1 MTRLPSSPES
11 SIDAMCRAFM
21 RGSVRSPRTIRFY
34 RETCRIVANVL
45 REGGRRFSVGD
56 TLSLLEYTDHSCSA
70 AVTHIIRHGDF
81 PEGVPEGYAVLSLRV
96 V

>member
-45 REGGRRFSVGD
+45 REWSQKDGYIGR
-56 TLSLLEYTDHSCSA
+56 SCAA
-70 AVTHIIRHGDF
+70 AVTHIIRHDDF
-81 PEGVPEGYAVLSLRV
+81 PRGVPEGYAVLSLRV

>member
-1 MTRLPSSPES
+1 MIHDLKILPDFSDAVNN
-11 SIDAMCRAFM
+11 SIKTCE
-21 RGSVRSPRTIRFY
+21 IRQ
-34 RETCRIVANVL
+34 EDD
-45 REGGRRFSVGD
+45 RRFSVGD
-56 TLSLLEYTDHSCSA
+56 TLSLLEWSQDQGYTGRSCTA